1 MRGSVENQSAVVM
14 VNPEAMI
21 PNDHPIRVVKKIAD
35 EVLDRMAPELAAMYA
50 ERGRPSIP
58 PETLLKA
65 QILIALYTVRS
76 ERLFCERLR
85 YDFLFRW
92 FLDLRDGTSTF
103 DATTFSKN
111 RERLL
116 EVEIFEKFFAEV
128 VEQARGRRLLSD
140 EHFTVDGTLIEANA
154 SLKSFRKKD
163 GGKPPEGGGS
173 NVEVNFRGEKRKND
187 THESTTDPE
196 SKLYRKGDG
205 QPAQL
210 CYLGH
215 VLMENRN
222 GLCTD
227 VMLTQATGRAEPEA
241 ALEMV
246 VRSTEPLCKR
256 VTLGADKGYDRGEF
270 HIALVENGVVPH
282 IAQKERLHP
291 LDRSTHDR
299 TERIPDQSA
308 QAKASRGDLRLGQD
322 GRRDGQDSIP
332 GSGASGSATGHDDER
347 VQPGPHGEV
356 GTFTDLID
364 MPELSSLS
372 RYDSNPP

>member
-1 MRGSVENQSAVVM
+1 MRGSVENQSAVLM
-14 VNPEAMI
+14 VNPEALV
-21 PNDHPIRVVKKIAD
+21 PGDHPIRAIKRIVD
-35 EVLDRMAPELAAMYA
+35 EVLDRIGPELDAIYA
-50 ERGRPSIP
+50 EKGRPSIP
-58 PETLLKA
+58 PEMLLKA

-76 ERLFCERLR
+76 ERLFCERLG

-92 FLDLRDGTSTF
+92 FLDLRDGTSVF

-116 EVEIFEKFFAEV
+116 EAEIFEEFFRQV
-128 VEQARGRRLLSD
+128 VDQARKRQLLSD
-140 EHFTVDGTLIEANA
+140 EHFTVDGTMIEANA

-163 GGKPPEGGGS
+163 GGKPPDGGGS
-173 NVEVNFRGEKRKND
+173 NAEVNFRGEKRKND

-196 SKLYRKGDG
+196 ARLYRKGEG

-227 VMLTQATGRAEPEA
+227 VMLSSASGRAEPEA

-246 VRSTEPLCKR
+246 RRSTEPLRRR

-270 HIALVENGVVPH
+270 HIGLVENGVVPH
-282 IAQKERLHP
+282 IAQIEGIHP
-291 LDRSTHDR
+291 LIDRR
-299 TERIPDQSA
+299 TTGRSGYQMSQRKRKRVEEIFGWAKTVGGIAKTRFRGAARVAAQFIMTMSA
-308 QAKASRGDLRLGQD
+308 YNLIRMARL
-322 GRRDGQDSIP
+322 
-332 GSGASGSATGHDDER
+332 
-347 VQPGPHGEV
+347 
-356 GTFTDLID
+356 
-364 MPELSSLS
+364 ELQVT
-372 RYDSNPP
+372 

>member
-1 MRGSVENQSAVVM
+1 MRGNVENQSAVVM

-21 PNDHPIRVVKKIAD
+21 PSDHPIRGVKKIVDA
-35 EVLDRMAPELAAMYA
+35 VLGRLAPQLDGMYA
-50 ERGRPSIP
+50 ERGRRSIP

-65 QILIALYTVRS
+65 QVLIALYTVRS

-116 EVEIFEKFFAEV
+116 KADIFEEFFAEV
-128 VEQARGRRLLSD
+128 VEEARKRRLLSD

-154 SLKSFRKKD
+154 SLKSFRRKG
-163 GGKPPEGGGS
+163 GGKPPEGGGGS

-196 SKLYRKGDG
+196 SRLYRKGNG

-227 VMLTQATGRAEPEA
+227 VMLTRATGRGEPEA
-241 ALEMV
+241 ALEMT
-246 VRSTEPLCKR
+246 VRSTEPLRRR

-270 HIALVENGVVPH
+270 IIELVENGVVPH
-282 IAQKERLHP
+282 IAQKE
-291 LDRSTHDR
+291 
-299 TERIPDQSA
+299 
-308 QAKASRGDLRLGQD
+308 GLR
-322 GRRDGQDSIP
+322 P
-332 GSGASGSATGHDDER
+332 
-347 VQPGPHGEV
+347 
-356 GTFTDLID
+356 LID
-364 MPELSSLS
+364 RRTTGRSGYQISQRKRKRVEEIFGWIKTVGGMAKTRFRGMTRVAAQLVMTASAYNLVRMARLELQVT
-372 RYDSNPP
+372 

>member
-1 MRGSVENQSAVVM
+1 MRGSVENQSAVLM
-14 VNPEAMI
+14 VNPEAMV
-21 PNDHPIRVVKKIAD
+21 PGDHPIRVVKRIAD
-35 EVLDRMAPELAAMYA
+35 AVLDRMAPQLNGMYA

-58 PETLLKA
+58 PERLLKA

-92 FLDLRDGTSTF
+92 FLDLRDATSTF

-116 EVEIFEKFFAEV
+116 EAEVFEEFFAEV
-128 VEQARGRRLLSD
+128 VEEARRRRLLSD

-154 SLKSFRKKD
+154 SLKSFRKKGD
-163 GGKPPEGGGS
+163 LKPPEGGGGS
-173 NVEVNFRGEKRKND
+173 NVEVNFRGEKRRNE

-196 SKLYRKGDG
+196 SKLYRKGNG

-227 VMLTQATGRAEPEA
+227 VTLTQASGRAEAEA

-246 VRSTEPLCKR
+246 LRSTEPLQKR
-256 VTLGADKGYDRGEF
+256 VTLGADKGYDRGEL

-282 IAQKERLHP
+282 IAQKEGLYP
-291 LDRSTHDR
+291 VIDRR
-299 TERIPDQSA
+299 TTGRSGYRMSQRKRKRVEEIFGWMKTVGGMAKTRFRGAARVAAQLVMTASA
-308 QAKASRGDLRLGQD
+308 YNLVRMAK
-322 GRRDGQDSIP
+322 
-332 GSGASGSATGHDDER
+332 
-347 VQPGPHGEV
+347 
-356 GTFTDLID
+356 
-364 MPELSSLS
+364 MELS
-372 RYDSNPP
+372 PT

>member
-1 MRGSVENQSAVVM
+1 MTGCRWFGTLVDMRGSVENQSAVVM
-14 VNPEAMI
+14 VNPETMI
-21 PNDHPIRVVKKIAD
+21 PSEHPIRVVKKIAD
-35 EVLDRMAPELAAMYA
+35 EVLDRMAPKLSAMYA

-92 FLDLRDGTSTF
+92 FLDLRDATSTF

-116 EVEIFEKFFAEV
+116 EAKVFEEFFGEV
-128 VEQARGRRLLSD
+128 VEEARRRRLLSD

-173 NVEVNFRGEKRKND
+173 NVEVNFRGEKRKNE
-187 THESTTDPE
+187 THESTTDSE

-227 VMLTQATGRAEPEA
+227 VTLTQATGRAEPEA

-246 VRSTEPLCKR
+246 LRSTKPLRRR

-282 IAQKERLHP
+282 IAQKEGL
-291 LDRSTHDR
+291 
-299 TERIPDQSA
+299 
-308 QAKASRGDLRLGQD
+308 RG
-322 GRRDGQDSIP
+322 
-332 GSGASGSATGHDDER
+332 
-347 VQPGPHGEV
+347 
-356 GTFTDLID
+356 LID
-364 MPELSSLS
+364 RRTTGRSGYQMSQRKRKRVEEIFGWAKTVGGMAKTRFRGVARVAAHLVMTMSAYNLVRMARLELT
-372 RYDSNPP
+372 PT

>member
-1 MRGSVENQSAVVM
+1 MSCMRGSVENQSAVVM

-21 PNDHPIRVVKKIAD
+21 PSDHPIRTVKKIVD
-35 EVLDRMAPELAAMYA
+35 VVLDRIAPKLDAIYA
-50 ERGRPSIP
+50 QRGRPSIP

-92 FLDLRDGTSTF
+92 FLDLRDGSSTF

-116 EVEIFEKFFAEV
+116 EAEIFEEFFGEV
-128 VEQARGRRLLSD
+128 VEEARGRRLLSD
-140 EHFTVDGTLIEANA
+140 EHFTVDGTIIEANA

-163 GGKPPEGGGS
+163 GGGEPPQGGGS

-196 SKLYRKGDG
+196 SRLYRKGGG

-227 VMLTQATGRAEPEA
+227 VTLSQATGRAETEA
-241 ALEMV
+241 ALEMTL
-246 VRSTEPLCKR
+246 RSTEPLRRR

-270 HIALVENGVVPH
+270 HVALVENGVVPH
-282 IAQKERLHP
+282 IAQKESLYP
-291 LDRSTHDR
+291 
-299 TERIPDQSA
+299 
-308 QAKASRGDLRLGQD
+308 
-322 GRRDGQDSIP
+322 
-332 GSGASGSATGHDDER
+332 
-347 VQPGPHGEV
+347 
-356 GTFTDLID
+356 LID
-364 MPELSSLS
+364 RRTTGRPGYQMSQKKRKRVEEIFGWVKTVGGMAKTRFRGVARVAAQLVITVSAYNLVRMARLELQVT
-372 RYDSNPP
+372 

>member
-1 MRGSVENQSAVVM
+1 MGTLLNMRGNVESQSAVVM
-14 VNPEAMI
+14 VNPESMI
-21 PNDHPIRVVKKIAD
+21 PSDHPIRVIKKIVD
-35 EVLDRMAPELAAMYA
+35 VVLDRIGAQLEAIYA

-92 FLDLRDGTSTF
+92 FLDLRDGLTTF

-116 EVEIFEKFFAEV
+116 KAEIFEHFFEEV
-128 VEQARGRRLLSD
+128 VEEARKRRLLSD
-140 EHFTVDGTLIEANA
+140 EHFTVDGTMIEANA

-163 GGKPPEGGGS
+163 GGKPPDGSGS
-173 NVEVNFRGEKRKND
+173 NPEVNFRGEKRKND

-196 SKLYRKGDG
+196 SRLYRKGDG

-227 VMLTQATGRAEPEA
+227 AMLSTASGLAEPDA

-246 VRSTEPLCKR
+246 CRSTEPLRRR

-270 HIALVENGVVPH
+270 HIGLVENGVVPH
-282 IAQKERLHP
+282 VAQIEGIHP
-291 LDRSTHDR
+291 LIDRR
-299 TERIPDQSA
+299 TTGRSGYTMSQRKRKRVEEIFGWAKTVGGMAKTRFRGAARVAAQFVMTVSA
-308 QAKASRGDLRLGQD
+308 YNLVRMARL
-322 GRRDGQDSIP
+322 
-332 GSGASGSATGHDDER
+332 
-347 VQPGPHGEV
+347 
-356 GTFTDLID
+356 
-364 MPELSSLS
+364 ELSVT
-372 RYDSNPP
+372 